1 MRQTKSL
8 RRVTHKGLGVRK
20 ITKQGTLK
28 IAYRVP
34 GTGEILLL
42 REGRGIL
49 TKDLPVAGTLAN
61 MKLKLLLFKDGKE
74 KLVGRA
80 NYYPTERDVFL
91 GYIWTE
97 PKYRKRD
104 VAASLLSYISAAH
117 GKPISAQPTRDAE
130 GFYKELGFVESAR
143 RQLAVELQV
152 KRKFFIKGK
161 K

>member
-1 MRQTKSL
+1 M
-8 RRVTHKGLGVRK
+8 THKDLGVRK

-42 REGRGIL
+42 REEKGIL
-49 TKDLPVAGTLAN
+49 SKNLPVAGTLAN
-61 MKLKLLLFKDGKE
+61 MKLKLLLFKNGKE

-91 GYIWTE
+91 GYIWTK
-97 PKYRKRD
+97 PKYGRRD

-117 GKPISAQPTRDAE
+117 GKPVSAQPTREAE
-130 GFYKELGFVESAR
+130 GFYRKLGFVESAR
-143 RQLAVELQV
+143 RQLAVETAPG
-152 KRKFFIKGK
+152 KTGRKFFIKGK